1 MYADVSN
8 FTSDELGISDTD
20 IAIRLKMIDGS
31 ELTVVSHDPEE
42 TGYVQGGSISFTE
55 EGEKT
60 YQQVNLEFDSM
71 INIGKVVGV
80 YIEDLYVPI
89 KGEQGD

>member
-8 FTSDELGISDTD
+8 FPSDELGISDTN

-42 TGYVQGGSISFTE
+42 QGYVQGGSISFRNDE
-55 EGEKT
+55 DKT
-60 YQQVNLEFDSM
+60 YEQVNLEFTNV
-71 INIGKVVGV
+71 INVEKVAGV

-89 KGEQGD
+89 K